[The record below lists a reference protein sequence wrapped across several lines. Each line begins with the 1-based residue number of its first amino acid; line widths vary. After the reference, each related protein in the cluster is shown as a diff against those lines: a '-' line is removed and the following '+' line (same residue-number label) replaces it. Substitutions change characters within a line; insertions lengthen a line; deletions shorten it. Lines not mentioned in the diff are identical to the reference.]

1 MTALP
6 SREKWQDL
14 ASHMPDPSMNDH
26 GPVDVLV
33 VDDQEIFRQT
43 LRDLVLQ
50 TEGLTLAGEASSG
63 EEAIAAVERLAP
75 GMVIMDVRM
84 PGIGGVEAA
93 RQLTEEDRALFVVLV
108 SVEPGDPELVR
119 RSGAATFLRKQE
131 LSPSVLR
138 EALELRSARR

>member
-1 MTALP
+1 
-6 SREKWQDL
+6 
-14 ASHMPDPSMNDH
+14 MPDLSMNHH
-26 GPVDVLV
+26 GPVGVLV
-33 VDDQEIFRQT
+33 VDDQEIFRKT
-43 LRDLVLQ
+43 LRDLVTQ
-50 TEGLTLAGEASSG
+50 TDGLTLAGEATSG

-93 RQLTEEDRALFVVLV
+93 RQLTEDDRDLFVVLV

-131 LSPSVLR
+131 LSPRVLR